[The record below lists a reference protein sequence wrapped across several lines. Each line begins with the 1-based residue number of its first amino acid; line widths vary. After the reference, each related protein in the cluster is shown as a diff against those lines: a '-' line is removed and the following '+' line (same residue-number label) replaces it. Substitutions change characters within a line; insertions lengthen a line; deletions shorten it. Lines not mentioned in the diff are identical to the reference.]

1 MKYVLEK
8 HSQGLVSILTLACAI
23 VALSRP
29 CLATSSEQKPNASQR
44 CGNQTGVVEG
54 TVVYRADKQR
64 PWRYARYY
72 VKKRDRGQLAES
84 VVVIRV
90 DSREPQ
96 LAEKRAPV
104 IVDQRNFQFTPETIA
119 IRVGDRVKFLNN
131 DKGIHNVHSRHLR
144 HTFNISIPSGG
155 EHTERFM
162 YAGGIRRPYRIGC
175 VYHSAMRS
183 WIFVFNHPYYQ
194 VTKANGYF
202 SLDKIPPG
210 EYMLEMVHPAGKL
223 SWSRKI
229 RVRPERITSVD
240 IVVSPDNRTEKRPRE

>member
-1 MKYVLEK
+1 MHVSGKY
-8 HSQGLVSILTLACAI
+8 SQCLMSIVTLGYALIALPGL
-23 VALSRP
+23 
-29 CLATSSEQKPNASQR
+29 CLAISSGEKPNTLQGGSQS
-44 CGNQTGVVEG
+44 GVVEG
-54 TVVYRADKQR
+54 TIVYRADKQR

-72 VKKRDRGQLAES
+72 VKNRDRGQLAES
-84 VVVIRV
+84 VVVIRSE
-90 DSREPQ
+90 SRGS
-96 LAEKRAPV
+96 LLTKKRAPV

-119 IRVGDRVKFLNN
+119 IRMGDRVKFLNN
-131 DKGIHNVHSRHLR
+131 DKGVHNVHSRNPR
-144 HTFNISIPSGG
+144 HAFNISIPSGG

-183 WIFVFNHPYYQ
+183 WIFVFDHPHYQ
-194 VTKANGYF
+194 VTKADGHF

-223 SWSRKI
+223 SWRRKI
-229 RVRPERITSVD
+229 KVRPEKKTVVD

>member
-1 MKYVLEK
+1 MHVSGK
-8 HSQGLVSILTLACAI
+8 HSQCLISIVTLGYALIALPGL
-23 VALSRP
+23 
-29 CLATSSEQKPNASQR
+29 CLAISSGEKPSALQGG
-44 CGNQTGVVEG
+44 GNQSGVVEG

-84 VVVIRV
+84 VVVIRS
-90 DSREPQ
+90 DSRGSL
-96 LAEKRAPV
+96 LAKKRAPV

-131 DKGIHNVHSRHLR
+131 DKGVHNVHSRNPR
-144 HTFNISIPSGG
+144 HAFNISIPSGG
-155 EHTERFM
+155 DHTERFM

-183 WIFVFNHPYYQ
+183 WIFVFDHPHYQ
-194 VTKANGYF
+194 VTKADGHF

-229 RVRPERITSVD
+229 KVRPEKKTFVD
-240 IVVSPDNRTEKRPRE
+240 IVVSSGNRTEKRPRE